1 MRYGYILR
9 LASAQVA
16 GNEIKIRKQIKTTEQ
31 KGMAVGGWLVVG
43 GRLRFN
49 VNLHFVVR
57 RKLNLHFVF
66 RRKLNPH
73 FLMKLHFK
81 VNLQLCWFKIKK
93 SRP

>member
-43 GRLRFN
+43 GRL
-49 VNLHFVVR
+49 H
-57 RKLNLHFVF
+57 HGSS
-66 RRKLNPH
+66 
-73 FLMKLHFK
+73 
-81 VNLQLCWFKIKK
+81 K
-93 SRP
+93 SRCLGSARVVVAESRDADRKAGDERAGTGSER